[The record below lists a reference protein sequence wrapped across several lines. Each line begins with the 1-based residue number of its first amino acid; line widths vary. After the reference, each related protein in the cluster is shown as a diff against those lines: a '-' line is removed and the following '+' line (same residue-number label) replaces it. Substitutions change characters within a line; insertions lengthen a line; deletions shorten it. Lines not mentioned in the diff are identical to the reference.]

1 MVFNS
6 LQFALFLPLVFVLY
20 WTLLRKH
27 QNKLLLL
34 ASYVFYGS
42 WDWRF
47 LSLIWI
53 STLADYTIARAMAR
67 ADLNQTDN
75 DPQNPDTRDIEK
87 VRRRLMLSSVAVNL
101 GILGFFKYFNFFA
114 DSAATLLNGIGL
126 ETSPAFLGVILPV
139 GISFYTFQTLGY
151 TIDVFRRDL
160 EPTDDLLDFAV
171 YVAYFPQLVAGPI
184 ERASRLLPQIQARRS
199 VPRRDDIASGIFLIL
214 LGLFKKV
221 VIADGIAGSVNEAFA
236 RSETGSWIMLLVGLY
251 AFALQIYGDFSGYSS
266 IARGTSRLLG
276 IELMVNFEQ
285 PYLSRNITHFW
296 RTWHISLS
304 TWLRDYLYITLGG
317 NRGGVNKTYRNL
329 ALTML
334 LGGLWHGA
342 SWNFVIWGGLHGAY
356 LIAHR
361 FMRDRAPKKATDPV
375 VARDILPMLATFHL
389 VCLTWIFFRA
399 ESFGQA
405 WSYLSGILTFRS
417 GAPDY
422 RALSLLLP
430 LGLMML
436 VIDLTQRQI
445 RNQTAVLTWTPV
457 RKGLAFGVMVLGV
470 IVFSGAAE
478 VPFIY
483 FQF

>member
-1 MVFNS
+1 MAFNS
-6 LQFALFLPLVFVLY
+6 LQYAAFLPLVFVLY
-20 WTLLRKH
+20 WTVLRKR
-27 QNKLLLL
+27 QNALLLV
-34 ASYVFYGS
+34 ASYIFYGS

-53 STLADYTIARAMAR
+53 STIADYTIARALGR
-67 ADLNQTDN
+67 SEDDN
-75 DPQNPDTRDIEK
+75 
-87 VRRRLMLSSVAVNL
+87 VRRRLVLASVGVNL
-101 GILGFFKYFNFFA
+101 GILGFFKYFNFFT
-114 DSAATLLNGIGL
+114 DSATALLNGFGL
-126 ETSPAFLGVILPV
+126 ETSPAFLNIILPV

-151 TIDVFRRDL
+151 TIDVYRREM
-160 EPTDDLLDFAV
+160 EPTDNLLDFAV
-171 YVAYFPQLVAGPI
+171 YVAFFPQLVAGPI
-184 ERASRLLPQIQARRS
+184 ERARRLLPQIEARRS
-199 VPRRDDIASGIFLIL
+199 LPRRDDLFSGVFLIL

-221 VIADGIAGSVNEAFA
+221 VIADGLAGSVNEAFA
-236 RSETGSWIMLLVGLY
+236 RSETGGWVMLLVGLY
-251 AFALQIYGDFSGYSS
+251 AFSLQIYGDFSGYSN

-342 SWNFVIWGGLHGAY
+342 SWNFVIWGGLHGLY
-356 LIAHR
+356 LIGHR
-361 FMRDRAPKKATDPV
+361 FMRDRAPKQANDPV
-375 VARDILPMLATFHL
+375 KPRDILPILATFHL

-399 ESFGQA
+399 DGFGQA
-405 WSYLSGILTFRS
+405 WSYLTGILTLRA
-417 GAPDY
+417 GAPDF
-422 RALSLLLP
+422 RAISLLIP

-436 VIDLTQRQI
+436 AIDLAQRQLGK
-445 RNQTAVLTWTPV
+445 QTAILTWSPV
-457 RKGLAFGVMVLGV
+457 QRGLAFGVMVVGIV
-470 IVFSGAAE
+470 VFSGAAQ